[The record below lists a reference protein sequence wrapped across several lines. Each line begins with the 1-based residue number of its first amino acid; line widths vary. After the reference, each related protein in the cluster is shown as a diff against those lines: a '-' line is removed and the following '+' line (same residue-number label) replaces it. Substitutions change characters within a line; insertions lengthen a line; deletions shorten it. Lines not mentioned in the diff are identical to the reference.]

1 MLIAEGVMNNLFVK
15 IRRKILGA
23 GYIFDENR
31 IKGSLTKLPIKLRIL
46 FAVTCAERLFPAY
59 ERFSAKTGGGNV
71 DLLRRI
77 LDKLWMGLL
86 GVQEYSDQIIAA
98 DLQHCM
104 LLVPKESDGEWFNEQ
119 VWAEDAV
126 ACLAYCLR
134 TRLSGDTQEA
144 AWAARRV
151 YEAADYYV
159 LHASGNNY
167 KLPDDESRV
176 IEHPLVQ
183 AELRRQERDISELLS
198 LVPSQENIMTAVNGF
213 KLRSQVEHVI
223 PD

>member
-1 MLIAEGVMNNLFVK
+1 M
-15 IRRKILGA
+15 
-23 GYIFDENR
+23 GYIFDEKS
-31 IKGSLTKLPIKLRIL
+31 IKKSLTLLPITLRTL

-126 ACLAYCLR
+126 ASLAYCLR

-159 LHASGNNY
+159 INASGNSF
-167 KLPDDESRV
+167 KLPDDEVRV
-176 IEHPLVQ
+176 RDHPLVQ
-183 AELRRQERDISELLS
+183 AELARQERDISELLS
-198 LVPSQENIMTAVNGF
+198 LVHSPENIVTAVNSF
-213 KLRSQVEHVI
+213 KLRSCSEHAI